1 MEKCFI
7 HKIIWIYWIILF
19 VHYWNPCGYTLI
31 SLIMAD
37 NSQNYSSLD
46 NSTTS
51 TVYELPIVA
60 KSSNPNGMNESST
73 NSTESSHN
81 SSAVFDNSDS
91 LALQDDWSGV
101 DRRDLEMDI
110 HVTDPLDGIFY
121 HLMLSQ
127 ENTTILFYHKELYE
141 NLLTVLSQQFK
152 FPSEGV
158 QTFTVKTHVN
168 KEQCFLYIDKRI
180 MTIRASG
187 PGHMPWRVIS
197 FKRLSI
203 NLYRTFVKETKFC
216 IELKQHNR

>member
-1 MEKCFI
+1 
-7 HKIIWIYWIILF
+7 
-19 VHYWNPCGYTLI
+19 
-31 SLIMAD
+31 MAD

-60 KSSNPNGMNESST
+60 KSPNSNWMNESST

-101 DRRDLEMDI
+101 DRGDLEMDI

-141 NLLTVLSQQFK
+141 NLLTVLSKQFK

-158 QTFTVKTHVN
+158 HTFTVKTHVN
-168 KEQCFLYIDKRI
+168 KDQCFLYIDKRI
-180 MTIRASG
+180 MTIPASG
-187 PGHMPWRVIS
+187 PTLESDQFQVPVC
-197 FKRLSI
+197 K
-203 NLYRTFVKETKFC
+203 FVKDFCQRDKFC
-216 IELKQHNR
+216 VELKQHNK